1 MNINML
7 DADDASEIITLF
19 LPRFLESTHHI
30 RTFGSASCIQ
40 DCDPKVNIQNIINKK
55 VINVYGPITLIIIN
69 I

>member
-1 MNINML
+1 ML
-7 DADDASEIITLF
+7 DADDVSEITLF
-19 LPRFLESTHHI
+19 LARFLESTHHI
-30 RTFGSASCIQ
+30 RTFGSASCMQ